1 MWVRRAAHVKKNVQS
16 CFEIH
21 FSKRLFYAQKQGI
34 AVSAFPFLILSI
46 RALIEKE
53 SCFAGFSACGGSH
66 KRHLPLR
73 RSAILAESFNFIGK
87 QFSMKLKNPCFRQD
101 VFETYRKKFPN
112 TPARNRDFT
121 FIVMRSEILR
131 WYPPFLLRNP
141 KLPLSMR
148 ISL

>member
-53 SCFAGFSACGGSH
+53 SCFTGFSACGGSH

-87 QFSMKLKNPCFRQD
+87 QFSMKLKNPCFRHD
-101 VFETYRKKFPN
+101 VFETY
-112 TPARNRDFT
+112 
-121 FIVMRSEILR
+121 
-131 WYPPFLLRNP
+131 
-141 KLPLSMR
+141 
-148 ISL
+148 